1 MPASPR
7 FWNWIA
13 KRYARQPIAD
23 EAAYRHK
30 LDVTRGYLR
39 PDMQVL
45 EFGSG
50 TGSTAL
56 THAPHVGQI
65 TGIDFSPKMTAIARA
80 KAEAAG
86 IANARFDVSTIEAWA
101 APDASYDLILGMSI
115 LHLLEDRARVLAK
128 VRRLL
133 KPGGLFISST
143 ACAADA
149 NLALRLVLPVG
160 TALGVLPLVR
170 FFSKDTLIAEHVQ
183 AGFSL
188 EHDWQPGPGKAFF
201 LVARAA

>member
-23 EAAYRHK
+23 EAAYQHK
-30 LDVTRGYLR
+30 LEVTRGYLR
-39 PDMQVL
+39 PGMEVL

-56 THAPHVGQI
+56 THAPHVGRI
-65 TGIDFSPKMTAIARA
+65 TAIDFSPKMTEIARA

-86 IANARFDVSTIEAWA
+86 IANARFEVATIEDWP
-101 APDASYDLILGMSI
+101 APDARYDLILGMSI
-115 LHLLEDRARVLAK
+115 LHLLSDRATVLAK

-143 ACAADA
+143 TCAADA
-149 NLALRLVLPVG
+149 NPALRFLLPVG

-170 FFSKDTLIAEHVQ
+170 FFSKETLMAEHAE
-183 AGFSL
+183 AGL
-188 EHDWQPGPGKAFF
+188 AIEHDWQPGPGKAVF